1 MGDHPRV
8 CGKNT
13 PLVFG
18 ASTGLGSPPR
28 VREKLSLARE
38 RGGGSR
44 ITPACA
50 GKTPCLQPT
59 FEMFRDHPRVC
70 GKNFTLILCP
80 VCFLG
85 SPPRVRE
92 KQLPEYT
99 EPIGTGIT
107 PACAG
112 KTTSLAQEGTI
123 GRDHPRVCGKNSTFK
138 CAVITIFGS
147 PPRVREKHI
156 FSSVD
161 LEFIR
166 ITPACA
172 GKTYLSTL
180 AVFTIPDHPRVCG
193 KNKRLAFMSSGFMGS
208 PPRVREK
215 HGLE

>member
-1 MGDHPRV
+1 MCGKNSPWHEKGAGGQGSPPRVREKPLACNPLLKCSGITPACAGKTLRLYCAQFVSWDHPRV
-8 CGKNT
+8 CGKN
-13 PLVFG
+13 
-18 ASTGLGSPPR
+18 
-28 VREKLSLARE
+28 
-38 RGGGSR
+38 
-44 ITPACA
+44 
-50 GKTPCLQPT
+50 
-59 FEMFRDHPRVC
+59 
-70 GKNFTLILCP
+70 LIIQFSNSALE
-80 VCFLG
+80 G